1 MTDKSAKPDQG
12 GLTPGTSR
20 ILWPYIRPQ
29 MRALL
34 LAMAAT
40 GVVTLAEVL
49 YPLPIAYVLDHVVTT
64 DGQTVRTDPFGR
76 DDVVTL
82 AIVAAAFLGIY
93 IVRAAAEFGQ
103 ALWLQAAGERI
114 MHALRLATYAQLQ
127 RLSISYHH
135 RLRTG
140 DLVTRMTADA
150 DAVGQ
155 MFSTSI
161 GKFVTAASLLVGMF
175 AFSFYIDPLLTLIA
189 FAVAPLLAYLSVV
202 FRRRQ
207 GVASKRQRSREGEI
221 AALSGEVLGA
231 VREVQAFA
239 SEEYEQERL
248 REISEQRVRAGIST
262 SKIEGFFAGLV
273 DITGGIA
280 VVLVL
285 VFGAWQVRKGAL
297 TFGELTVV
305 LYYSQKLY
313 RPLSVLAREVARVQ
327 KALARGERIAE
338 VLAADEV
345 LEDRPDGYRGPRAT
359 GEIQLD
365 RVTFGYTPD
374 RIALRDLSL
383 LIPAGQKVAV
393 IGRSGA
399 GKSTIAALVA
409 RFYDPYDGR
418 ILIDGRDARDCSL
431 AWLRGQVG
439 MVLQEGALFSG
450 SVAENIAYGLQVDMD
465 AIVEAAT
472 AGGAHGFI
480 SELPEGYDTDLGQRG
495 VGLSGGQ
502 RQRIAVAR
510 TILRNP
516 SILVLDEPTTGL
528 DVQSEAE
535 VMQGLE
541 ALMRGRTTVMITHSP
556 ALTRTADRVIEIE
569 GGRIA
574 RQGTPA
580 ELAAELRTLR
590 RAQAVEAAATG
601 RVAPPPDPALPQVEG
616 LLDPDEVAP
625 VLQRSL
631 GREGATP
638 LVRIHSVRYRPRR
651 NIVVHYDVLLGETL
665 YDAVAIAAADRD
677 LARWVAEP
685 SYRQLAEMVDGRTPA
700 RDPLSYAPEVEA
712 IIQWLPL
719 DIAMPVLAHDPG
731 QLRLRLQAAGV
742 DIAAGGDGPR
752 LLAYEPRRRAVVRL
766 DGHVIKVRAEERS
779 FAAAVAA
786 LDHASRLDSVRT
798 ARSEGVLRELQLTC
812 ETLLRGTEADPLVDA
827 AAAGSLVAS
836 LHASQ
841 VDGLRTFSASNQLKA
856 AALAVT
862 SVTEVVPEL
871 DDRLQAFL
879 RTLELTKPDLEG
891 KVTAHGDF
899 HAGQLVGV
907 EGEFAVV
914 DLDGMCSAPPALDLA
929 GYASRLVNGDDDS
942 ELSAAALA
950 VERLVDGYGS
960 RPRSLPWYLATA
972 ILIRSPL
979 PFHFLKP
986 RWPVGIEKM
995 VGAAEE
1001 ALHL

>member
-1 MTDKSAKPDQG
+1 MSNAEPESATG
-12 GLTPGTSR
+12 AAPGTFR
-20 ILWPYIRPQ
+20 VLWPYIRPQ
-29 MRALL
+29 WRALV

-40 GVVTLAEVL
+40 LVVTLTEIL
-49 YPLPIAYVLDHVVTT
+49 YPLPIAYVLDNVVTT
-64 DGQTVRTDPFGR
+64 DGETVRTDHFDR
-76 DDVVTL
+76 DDVL
-82 AIVAAAFLGIY
+82 ALLVVAAAFLGIY
-93 IVRAAAEFGQ
+93 VVRAAAEFGQ

-127 RLSISYHH
+127 RLSISFHH

-155 MFSTSI
+155 MFATSI
-161 GKFVTAASLLVGMF
+161 GKFVTAAGLLVGMF
-175 AFSFYIDPLLTLIA
+175 TFSLIIDPLLTLIA
-189 FAVAPLLAYLSVV
+189 FAVAPLLTYLSVV

-207 GVASKRQRSREGEI
+207 GAASRHQRKREGEI

-231 VREVQAFA
+231 VREVQAFG

-273 DITGGIA
+273 DVTGGIA

-285 VFGAWQVRKGAL
+285 VFGAWQVRRGAL

-313 RPLSVLAREVARVQ
+313 RPLSVLAREAAKVQ

-345 LEDRPDGYRGPRAT
+345 LEDRPDGYRGARAA

-365 RVTFGYTPD
+365 RVTFGYTPE
-374 RIALRDLSL
+374 RIALRELSL
-383 LIPAGQKVAV
+383 LIPAGQRVAV

-399 GKSTIAALVA
+399 GKSTVAALIA
-409 RFYDPYDGR
+409 RFYDPYQGR
-418 ILIDGRDARDCSL
+418 VVIDGRDARECSL
-431 AWLRGQVG
+431 AWLRSQVG
-439 MVLQEGALFSG
+439 MVLQEGTLFSG
-450 SVAENIAYGLQVDMD
+450 SVAENIAYGLRADMD
-465 AIVEAAT
+465 AIVDAAT
-472 AGGAHGFI
+472 RAGAHGFI
-480 SELPEGYDTDLGQRG
+480 SELPDGYDTELGQRG

-535 VMQGLE
+535 VMRGLE

-556 ALTRTADRVIEIE
+556 SLTRTADRVIEIE
-569 GGRIA
+569 GGQIA

-580 ELAAELRTLR
+580 ELAAELRDLR
-590 RAQAVEAAATG
+590 RALAAEAEVGG
-601 RVAPPPDPALPQVEG
+601 RVAPPPDPALPQLER
-616 LLDPDEVAP
+616 LLDPEEVGP

-631 GREGATP
+631 GWETP
-638 LVRIHSVRYRPRR
+638 MPVVRVHSVRYRPRR
-651 NIVVHYDVLLGETL
+651 NVVVHYDVVLDGKL

-677 LARWVAEP
+677 LARWVTEP
-685 SYRQLAEMVDGRTPA
+685 AYRRLADLVDGRSPA
-700 RDPLSYAPEVEA
+700 RDPLSYAPEVQA
-712 IIQWLPL
+712 MIQWLPL
-719 DIAMPVLAHDPG
+719 DIAIPALAQNPV

-742 DIAAGGDGPR
+742 DITADGDGPR
-752 LLAYEPRRRAVVRL
+752 LLGYEPRRRAVVRL
-766 DGHVIKVRAEERS
+766 DGHVVKIHAEEKR

-786 LDHASRLDSVRT
+786 AARVSRLDGVRT
-798 ARSEGVLRELQLTC
+798 ATSEAVLGELNLTC
-812 ETLLRGTEADPLVDA
+812 EALLDGTEADALSDA
-827 AAAGSLVAS
+827 FAAGRVAAS
-836 LHASQ
+836 LHASDT
-841 VDGLRTFSASNQLKA
+841 DGLRSVSASDQLKA
-856 AALAVT
+856 AAIAAG
-862 SVTEVVPEL
+862 SVTAVVPEL
-871 DDRLQAFL
+871 DDRLQVFL
-879 RTLELTKPDLEG
+879 RTLELTKPDLEDV
-891 KVTAHGDF
+891 VTAHGAF
-899 HAGQLVGV
+899 HAGQLIGAD
-907 EGEFAVV
+907 GEFAVV

-929 GYASRLVNGDDDS
+929 SFASRLVTGEDDN
-942 ELSAAALA
+942 ELTAAASVIEGMVA
-950 VERLVDGYGS
+950 GYGS
-960 RPRSLPWYLATA
+960 RPRGISWYLATSLLRRA
-972 ILIRSPL
+972 PTAFELLNANWPLRTERMIR
-979 PFHFLKP
+979 
-986 RWPVGIEKM
+986 
-995 VGAAEE
+995 AAED

>member
-1 MTDKSAKPDQG
+1 MSDSYSAADKDVSPS
-12 GLTPGTSR
+12 TFR

-29 MRALL
+29 RRALV

-40 GVVTLAEVL
+40 GIVTLAEVL
-49 YPLPIAYVLDHVVTT
+49 FPLPIAYVLDHVVTT
-64 DGQTVRTDPFGR
+64 DGETVRTDPFDR
-76 DDVVTL
+76 DDIVVL
-82 AIVAAAFLGIY
+82 AIVAAVFLSIY
-93 IVRAAAEFGQ
+93 VVRAAAEFGQ

-127 RLSISYHH
+127 RLSISFHH

-161 GKFVTAASLLVGMF
+161 GKFVTAGGLLVGMF

-189 FAVAPLLAYLSVV
+189 FAVAPLLTYLSVV

-207 GVASKRQRSREGEI
+207 GVASKRQRRREGEI

-231 VREVQAFA
+231 VREVQAFG

-248 REISEQRVRAGIST
+248 REISEERVQAGIST

-273 DITGGIA
+273 DVTGGIA

-285 VFGAWQVRKGAL
+285 VFGAWRVRSGSL

-313 RPLSVLAREVARVQ
+313 RPLSVLAREAAKVQ

-338 VLAADEV
+338 VLAADDV
-345 LEDRPDGYRGPRAT
+345 LEDRPDGYRGPRAV

-365 RVTFGYTPD
+365 RVTFGYSPD

-399 GKSTIAALVA
+399 GKSTIAALIA

-418 ILIDGRDARDCSL
+418 ILIDGRDARECSL
-431 AWLRGQVG
+431 AWLRNQVG

-450 SVAENIAYGLQVDMD
+450 SVAENIAYGLQADMD
-465 AIVEAAT
+465 AIVEAA
-472 AGGAHGFI
+472 AAAGAHGFI
-480 SELPEGYDTDLGQRG
+480 SELPEGYETELGQRG

-528 DVQSEAE
+528 DLQSEAE

-590 RAQAVEAAATG
+590 RVQAAEVAATG
-601 RVAPPPDPALPQVEG
+601 RVSPPPDPALPQLER
-616 LLDPDEVAP
+616 LLDSEEIAP

-631 GREGATP
+631 GWDAPTP
-638 LVRIHSVRYRPRR
+638 IVRIHAVRYRPRR
-651 NIVVHYDVLLGETL
+651 NILVHYDVMIGDTL

-685 SYRQLAEMVDGRTPA
+685 TYRHLAEMVDGRSPA
-700 RDPLSYAPEVEA
+700 RDPLSFAPEIEA
-712 IIQWLPL
+712 MIQWLPL
-719 DIAMPVLAHDPG
+719 DIAMPALAHDPV
-731 QLRLRLQAAGV
+731 QLRIRLQAAGV
-742 DIAAGGDGPR
+742 DIAAGGEGPR
-752 LLAYEPRRRAVVRL
+752 FLGYEPRRRAVLRL
-766 DGHVIKVRAEERS
+766 DGHVVKVHADERR

-786 LDHASRLDSVRT
+786 VERTTALDQVPTST
-798 ARSEGVLRELQLTC
+798 SEGVLDELQLTC
-812 ETLLRGTEADPLVDA
+812 EALLTGAAADPLGDA
-827 AAAGSLVAS
+827 ASAGAILAS
-836 LHASQ
+836 LHGSQ
-841 VDGLRTFSASNQLKA
+841 VDGLRSFSASAQLKA
-856 AALAVT
+856 AALAAT
-862 SVTEVVPEL
+862 SVTAVVPEL

-879 RTLELTKPDLEG
+879 RTLELTQPDNEAL
-891 KVTAHGDF
+891 VTAHGDF
-899 HAGQLVGV
+899 HAGQLIGSN
-907 EGEFAVV
+907 GSFAVV
-914 DLDGMCSAPPALDLA
+914 DLEEMCAASAALDLA
-929 GYASRLVNGDDDS
+929 SYASRVVNGDESD
-942 ELSAAALA
+942 LSAAAIA
-950 VERLVDGYGS
+950 IERIVAGYGR
-960 RPRSLPWYLATA
+960 RPHGLSWYLSTW
-972 ILIRSPL
+972 ILLRASSP
-979 PFHFLKP
+979 FESLKP
-986 RWPVGIEKM
+986 DWPVRVEKM
-995 VGAAEE
+995 IGTAEE